1 MLEPIIVSTQ
11 QDHLTLRSI
20 VSIATDCNLCA
31 QERFDGRLL
40 TGAIELNRRVHI
52 RNISH
57 RHCGHLRIPNGC
69 CQLLNPGD
77 AIYKRIF
84 GMNIQVY
91 KRHLAVHRAMLS
103 LNIRVEILLGY
114 C

>member
-1 MLEPIIVSTQ
+1 LESIIITTQ
-11 QDHLTLRSI
+11 QDHLTLRSF

-40 TGAIELNRRVHI
+40 TGAIEFNRGVHI

-57 RHCGHLRIPNGC
+57 RNCGHMRIADGC
-69 CQLLNPGD
+69 SQLFNPGD

-103 LNIRVEILLGY
+103 LNIAVEILLGY